1 MNKLNDLQC
10 ISELTIVADASC
22 TVSWHIT
29 IIHRRRIKML
39 HNIGFQRGGGG
50 RVGEGSMKSNQLT
63 SWLCFL
69 DLLEQWVVSE
79 FTTCSYYSIQSS

>member
-22 TVSWHIT
+22 MVSWHIT
-29 IIHRRRIKML
+29 IILRRRIKML

-50 RVGEGSMKSNQLT
+50 GVGSGKGS
-63 SWLCFL
+63 
-69 DLLEQWVVSE
+69 
-79 FTTCSYYSIQSS
+79 